1 MNDMNKEHPGSRDM
15 YDFISKWETCSL
27 VVSTNLK
34 WDRFGILGIM
44 GDYVLR
50 HTIGDIVEIGVGEST
65 IFLTRLAEIHVRKV
79 YHCDICISDIT
90 NMQTIDG
97 IFGKD
102 NLIYNDT
109 SDKFFRN
116 INFTPIALGFID
128 GDHNYEQV
136 KRDFDN
142 LLPLVVD
149 DGFIFLHDTYPPSDD
164 YLSEHRC
171 GNVYKLRQELEQ
183 RRDIDCF
190 TFSHGAMDVGF
201 TMIRKLPKE
210 QPSYRKKTGPE
221 VSWL

>member
-27 VVSTNLK
+27 VVSANLK

-50 HTIGDIVEIGVGEST
+50 YTMGDIVEIGIGEST
-65 IFLTRLAEIHVRKV
+65 IFLTRLAEKHVRKV
-79 YHCDICISDIT
+79 YHCDICTGDII

-97 IFGKD
+97 IFNKN
-102 NLIYNDT
+102 NLIYPNP
-109 SDKFFRN
+109 SDDFFKEVG
-116 INFTPIALGFID
+116 FSPIALGFID

-136 KRDFDN
+136 KRDFNN
-142 LLPLVVD
+142 LLPLMVD
-149 DGFIFLHDTYPPSDD
+149 DGFIFLHDTYPPDD
-164 YLSEHRC
+164 EYLSEHRC

-183 RRDIDCF
+183 RRDLDCF

-210 QPSYRKKTGPE
+210 QPSYRKKTGPD
-221 VSWL
+221 VRWL